1 MFFPLD
7 AFMAILVTMGPLK
20 VMLVYAQLTRELDK
34 PTRQRIAIKAV
45 IIALVVGLVF
55 IVLGKVLLDL
65 FHFSIGALMIAGGA
79 ILFIV
84 GIGMVL
90 AKGEEEQ
97 EKATD
102 IDRDP
107 TQIATYPLA
116 MPMMATPVGI
126 VVLTTL
132 SARFSNETAVLFSL
146 AVMLIIVM
154 IINLIV
160 LLFESSILKFISPD
174 IINVAERVLGLLL
187 AALAVQTMLN
197 GFVELGLIT
206 LKASGGH

>member
-20 VMLVYAQLTRELDK
+20 VILVYAQLTRELDK
-34 PTRQRIAIKAV
+34 STQRRIALKAV

-55 IVLGKVLLDL
+55 ILLGKFLLDL
-65 FHFSIGALMIAGGA
+65 FHFSIGALMIASGA
-79 ILFIV
+79 ILFVV

-90 AKGEEEQ
+90 AKGEDEQ

-102 IDRDP
+102 VNRDP

-126 VVLTTL
+126 VVLTML
-132 SARFSNETAVLFSL
+132 SARYSENTTVLLSL
-146 AVMLIIVM
+146 AIILIIVM
-154 IINLIV
+154 GINLLV

-187 AALAVQTMLN
+187 TALAVQTILN

-206 LKASGGH
+206 LKVAGGH

>member
-1 MFFPLD
+1 MFFAFD

-20 VMLVYAQLTRELDK
+20 VMLVYAQLTRDLDK
-34 PTRQRIAIKAV
+34 GTRRRIAIKAV
-45 IIALVVGLVF
+45 SIALVVGLVF

-97 EKATD
+97 TVA
-102 IDRDP
+102 DRHP
-107 TQIATYPLA
+107 TNIATYPLA

-126 VVLTTL
+126 VVLTIL
-132 SARFSNETAVLFSL
+132 SAQYSDDTTVLISL
-146 AVMLIIVM
+146 AVMLTIVM
-154 IINLIV
+154 IINLLV

-174 IINVAERVLGLLL
+174 IINVAERILGLLL
-187 AALAVQTMLN
+187 VALAVQTMLN
-197 GFVELGLIT
+197 GLVELGLIT
-206 LKASGGH
+206 LKTAGH

>member
-1 MFFPLD
+1 MFTFFPFD

-20 VMLVYAQLTRELDK
+20 VMLVYAQLTRDLDK
-34 PTRQRIAIKAV
+34 GIRRRIAIKAV
-45 IIALVVGLVF
+45 SIALVVGLVF

-84 GIGMVL
+84 GVGMVL
-90 AKGEEEQ
+90 AKVEEEHTV
-97 EKATD
+97 A
-102 IDRDP
+102 DRDP
-107 TQIATYPLA
+107 TKIATYPLA

-126 VVLTTL
+126 VVLTIL
-132 SARFSNETAVLFSL
+132 SAQYSDDTTVLITL
-146 AVMLIIVM
+146 AVMLTIVM
-154 IINLIV
+154 IINLLV

-174 IINVAERVLGLLL
+174 IINVAERILGLLL

-197 GFVELGLIT
+197 GLVELGLIT
-206 LKASGGH
+206 LKTAGH

>member
-1 MFFPLD
+1 MFFPFD

-20 VMLVYAQLTRELDK
+20 VMLVYAQLTRDLNK
-34 PTRQRIAIKAV
+34 GTRRRIAIKAV
-45 IIALVVGLVF
+45 SIALVVGLVF

-97 EKATD
+97 TVA
-102 IDRDP
+102 DRHP
-107 TQIATYPLA
+107 TNIATYPLA

-126 VVLTTL
+126 VVLTIL
-132 SARFSNETAVLFSL
+132 SAQYSDDTTVLISL
-146 AVMLIIVM
+146 AVMLTIVM
-154 IINLIV
+154 IINLLV

-174 IINVAERVLGLLL
+174 IINVAERILGLLL
-187 AALAVQTMLN
+187 TALAVQTMLN
-197 GFVELGLIT
+197 GLVELGLIT
-206 LKASGGH
+206 LKTAGH

>member
-1 MFFPLD
+1 MFPFFRFD

-20 VMLVYAQLTRELDK
+20 VMLVYAQLTRDLDK
-34 PTRQRIAIKAV
+34 GIRRRIAIKAV
-45 IIALVVGLVF
+45 SIALVVGLVF

-90 AKGEEEQ
+90 AKVEEEHTV
-97 EKATD
+97 A
-102 IDRDP
+102 DRHP
-107 TQIATYPLA
+107 TKIATYPLA

-126 VVLTTL
+126 VVLTIL
-132 SARFSNETAVLFSL
+132 SAQYSNDTTVLISL
-146 AVMLIIVM
+146 AVMLTIVM
-154 IINLIV
+154 IITLLV
-160 LLFESSILKFISPD
+160 LLFESSILKFVSPD
-174 IINVAERVLGLLL
+174 IINVAERILGLLL

-197 GFVELGLIT
+197 GLVELGLIT
-206 LKASGGH
+206 LKTAGH

>member
-1 MFFPLD
+1 
-7 AFMAILVTMGPLK
+7 MGPLK
-20 VMLVYAQLTRELDK
+20 VMLVYAQLTRDLDK
-34 PTRQRIAIKAV
+34 DMRRSIAIKAV
-45 IIALVVGLVF
+45 SIALVVGLLF

-90 AKGEEEQ
+90 AKVEEEHT
-97 EKATD
+97 AA
-102 IDRDP
+102 DRHP
-107 TQIATYPLA
+107 TKIATYPLA

-126 VVLTTL
+126 VVLTIL
-132 SARFSNETAVLFSL
+132 SAQYSDDAIVLISL
-146 AVMLIIVM
+146 AVMLTIVM
-154 IINLIV
+154 IINLLV

-174 IINVAERVLGLLL
+174 TINVAERILGLLL

-197 GFVELGLIT
+197 GLVELGLIT
-206 LKASGGH
+206 LKTAGH

>member
-1 MFFPLD
+1 MFIFFPFD

-20 VMLVYAQLTRELDK
+20 VMLVYAQLTRGLDK
-34 PTRQRIAIKAV
+34 GIRRRIAIKAV
-45 IIALVVGLVF
+45 SIALVVGLVF

-90 AKGEEEQ
+90 AKVEEEHTV
-97 EKATD
+97 A
-102 IDRDP
+102 DRHP
-107 TQIATYPLA
+107 TKIATYPLA

-126 VVLTTL
+126 VVLTIL
-132 SARFSNETAVLFSL
+132 SAQYSDDTTVLISL
-146 AVMLIIVM
+146 AVMLTIVM
-154 IINLIV
+154 IINLLV

-174 IINVAERVLGLLL
+174 IINVAERILGLLL
-187 AALAVQTMLN
+187 TALAVQTMLN
-197 GFVELGLIT
+197 GLVELGLIT
-206 LKASGGH
+206 IKTAGH